1 MELSRC
7 SSSSL
12 WRHRTSE
19 TSGSDS
25 QRPRQLKSN
34 GTGHESKLD
43 ILQHSST
50 SYILDPFR
58 SFESNSIAREGHH
71 DTRHRGGG
79 VCKTQHKETG
89 RRQSQGCG
97 TQGRRGGKDRGPGMQ
112 GPGPRI
118 ASPCP
123 ICIRTWLGV
132 GERRRRLIC
141 RGCRGTQWMTCRRLR
156 DDNQQGCSCSSPPA

>member
-58 SFESNSIAREGHH
+58 SSRATASQEKDIM
-71 DTRHRGGG
+71 TPVIVGGG
-79 VCKTQHKETG
+79 CKTQHKETG
-89 RRQSQGCG
+89 RRQSQGYG

>member
-79 VCKTQHKETG
+79 LQDPAQRDWTATKPGIRDTREEG
-89 RRQSQGCG
+89 REGSWTRNARARTTHCIAMSHLHSDMA
-97 TQGRRGGKDRGPGMQ
+97 GRRGKEEAFDL
-112 GPGPRI
+112 
-118 ASPCP
+118 S
-123 ICIRTWLGV
+123 WLS
-132 GERRRRLIC
+132 
-141 RGCRGTQWMTCRRLR
+141 R
-156 DDNQQGCSCSSPPA
+156 DTVDDLSST